1 MQQLLLFLHVILC
14 ISLIV
19 LVLVQHGRGADMGVA
34 FGGGSSSSFF
44 GSQGSSSFLVKL
56 TTSIAAL
63 FFISS
68 LVFTVLTKQARL
80 PDSVDSI
87 VAEEVQPSDKA
98 VSEQKQS
105 APMPKQVD
113 KSSKK
118 K

>member
-14 ISLIV
+14 VALIV

-63 FFISS
+63 FFLSS
-68 LVFTVLTKQARL
+68 LTFTVLTKQVKMPESIEA
-80 PDSVDSI
+80 I
-87 VAEEVQPSDKA
+87 VAEDLQASDKA
-98 VSEQKQS
+98 AS
-105 APMPKQVD
+105 KQVSQ
-113 KSSKK
+113 KSIAKK
-118 K
+118 AEHLPGKK